1 MPPKKEPV
9 YWEAI
14 RPCSIHAVM
23 KVTIK
28 QTILLLI
35 QVNFASQ
42 FNNKD
47 DQGLIYIQNVALT

>member
-1 MPPKKEPV
+1 
-9 YWEAI
+9 
-14 RPCSIHAVM
+14 M

-47 DQGLIYIQNVALT
+47 DQGLIYIQNVALA